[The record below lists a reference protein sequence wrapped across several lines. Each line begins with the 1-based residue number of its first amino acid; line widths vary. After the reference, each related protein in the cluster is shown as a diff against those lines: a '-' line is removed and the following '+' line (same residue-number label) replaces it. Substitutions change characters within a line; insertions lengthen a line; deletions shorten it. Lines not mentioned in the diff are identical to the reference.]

1 MSNHHE
7 QEKGQVLL
15 YQTDEGRFRLE
26 CRLEGETLWVTLN

>member
-7 QEKGQVLL
+7 QEKGEVLL

-26 CRLEGETLWVTLN
+26 CRLEGETLWVILN